1 MKEESL
7 APFGL
12 VEVLDKFHVATVTT
26 YMELE
31 NPESLCT
38 SKVIIEQCMRQDIN
52 YIVVCN
58 NYYGFP

>member
-1 MKEESL
+1 MEEEAL

-26 YMELE
+26 FMELD

-38 SKVIIEQCMRQDIN
+38 SKVIIELYMRYDIN
-52 YIVVCN
+52 YNVKL
-58 NYYGFP
+58 

>member
-1 MKEESL
+1 MEEESL

-38 SKVIIEQCMRQDIN
+38 SKVIIVEQ
-52 YIVVCN
+52 YEA
-58 NYYGFP
+58 